1 MHKDLQSPF
10 TLTLTEG
17 SANLQVNRFTGR
29 EALNEPYRFDIDLI
43 HGNPASNPGMLLQQP
58 AFLHLGDDT
67 GIHGIIHCI
76 SKHYEGPLQ
85 TGYSLSLVPHLQA
98 LEQRT
103 CRRVFHDLSVPGI
116 LRQLLEEHGIAVD
129 SYRFEL
135 LIGLYPLRPLC
146 IQYDESD
153 LYFLQRLC
161 EEEGI
166 HYHFEHQPD
175 RHVMVFA
182 DDSEGFGLLPVIT
195 PYRHPAE
202 QECGSPTISELSEC
216 HFANFAQPM
225 RAHDLI
231 HTPCSDEDAANQA
244 HGEIDSLG
252 SRLAP
257 GQAHRNQLGRRALER
272 LRSQQR
278 HIVGHSDQPRLH
290 SGQILQVLS
299 HPLSQFNDQWLL
311 TEVQHQWQQTLTP
324 CPLQQQ
330 WWEVAEQLGEEQF
343 ANTKTALLREGY
355 SNQFK
360 AIPWAVAFRPSL
372 KHPKPSVPGYQIA
385 YAAGPNGQPAT
396 QDEQGRIKARLAWD
410 RQDAHD
416 EHRGTWLPIARH
428 EINGRLDRN
437 TLPLAGSELL
447 VSFIDSDPDRP
458 VVWSAAGKLANL
470 PPSPHSAT
478 GLYLNGQALAENT
491 RRLHVESGQSLLIQE
506 NQTLTLTA
514 NGNRIH
520 LSPDSLTLSGVMLGS
535 TPAAVQSPAH
545 EPENQQAAPGDS
557 PAELWNGDICLFEHP
572 PIPTHRLPQTHWYI
586 VRMPRPGLQELA
598 SLGRDNILMEG
609 KSQHSG
615 SLDLSPEE
623 KRQLALEFVRTPD
636 QLCLLYPG
644 QCVALAEYFQQH
656 WSTEQRQAF
665 MATGKA
671 TMAQPE
677 PSESNLLFD
686 WLVNRPDTWR

>member
-1 MHKDLQSPF
+1 MHKDRQSPF

-17 SANLQVNRFTGR
+17 SASLPVNRFTGR
-29 EALNEPYRFDIDLI
+29 EALNEPYRFDIDLS
-43 HGNPASNPGMLLQQP
+43 HCNRATHPGMLLQQP

-76 SKHYEGPLQ
+76 SEHYESPLQ
-85 TGYSLSLVPHLQA
+85 SGYRLSLVPHLQA

-116 LRQLLEEHGIAVD
+116 LRQLLEEHGIAPD
-129 SYRFEL
+129 SYRFER
-135 LIGLYPLRPLC
+135 LIGQYPLRPLC

-175 RHVMVFA
+175 QHVMVFA
-182 DDSEGFGLLPVIT
+182 DDSEEFGLLPVIT

-202 QECGSPTISELSEC
+202 QVCGSAAISDLSEC
-216 HFANFAQPM
+216 HLAHFAQPM
-225 RAHDLI
+225 RTHDPI
-231 HTPCSDEDAANQA
+231 HTPGTDEDAANQA
-244 HGEIDSLG
+244 HGLTYNSSDS
-252 SRLAP
+252 P
-257 GQAHRNQLGRRALER
+257 QTYQNQLSRRALER
-272 LRSQQR
+272 LRSLQR

-290 SGQILQVLS
+290 SGQILQVLN
-299 HPLSQFNDQWLL
+299 HPLSRFNDQWLL
-311 TEVQHQWQQTLTP
+311 TEVQHQWQHTLKP
-324 CPLQQQ
+324 SPRQHG
-330 WWEVAEQLGEEQF
+330 WEAAEQLREDGISN
-343 ANTKTALLREGY
+343 AMTSPLRQGY
-355 SNQFK
+355 RNQFK
-360 AIPWAVAFRPSL
+360 AIPWATAFRPAL
-372 KHPKPSVPGYQIA
+372 KHPRPSAAGCQIA
-385 YAAGPNGQPAT
+385 YAAGPNGQSAP
-396 QDEQGRIKARLAWD
+396 QDEQGRIKVRLAWD

-416 EHRGTWLPIARH
+416 EHTGVWLPIAH
-428 EINGRLDRN
+428 HQINGRN
-437 TLPLAGSELL
+437 SLPLAGSELL

-458 VVWSAAGKLANL
+458 VVWSAPGKLANL
-470 PPSPHSAT
+470 PHPAT
-478 GLYLNGQALAENT
+478 GLYLNGQPLAENA
-491 RRLHVESGQSLLIQE
+491 RRLHVEPGQTLVVE
-506 NQTLTLTA
+506 EHQTLTLTA

-535 TPAAVQSPAH
+535 TPAAAQSPAH
-545 EPENQQAAPGDS
+545 EPENPQAAPVDS
-557 PAELWNGDICLFEHP
+557 LPELWDGDICLFEHP
-572 PIPTHRLPQTHWYI
+572 PIPTHRLPETHWYI

-598 SLGRDNILMEG
+598 SLSRDDILMEG

-656 WSTEQRQAF
+656 WSTEQRLVF
-665 MATGKA
+665 MGTGEAAIAKV
-671 TMAQPE
+671 E
-677 PSESNLLFD
+677 PSGSTLLFD
-686 WLVNRPDTWR
+686 WLATRPDT